1 MDLNVV
7 YEPIVKQFDIIL
19 GHEGYTLI
27 ACPQMRALDHRGG
40 PRRLNML
47 REKYRKGGAELAKTG
62 KLSKEAI
69 DLMQK
74 PIFSDEAYET
84 LVVEF
89 VTHMFDRDDN
99 F

>member
-1 MDLNVV
+1 MR
-7 YEPIVKQFDIIL
+7 
-19 GHEGYTLI
+19 TLH
-27 ACPQMRALDHRGG
+27 HRGG
-40 PRRLNML
+40 ERRLKIL
-47 REKYRKGGAELAKTG
+47 HDRYWQGGAEFAKTG
-62 KLSKEAI
+62 KLSQESI

-74 PIFSDEAYET
+74 CIFSDAAYEK

>member
-1 MDLNVV
+1 
-7 YEPIVKQFDIIL
+7 
-19 GHEGYTLI
+19 
-27 ACPQMRALDHRGG
+27 
-40 PRRLNML
+40 L
-47 REKYRKGGAELAKTG
+47 RKRYWQGGAELAKTG

-74 PIFSDEAYET
+74 TIFSDEAYEK